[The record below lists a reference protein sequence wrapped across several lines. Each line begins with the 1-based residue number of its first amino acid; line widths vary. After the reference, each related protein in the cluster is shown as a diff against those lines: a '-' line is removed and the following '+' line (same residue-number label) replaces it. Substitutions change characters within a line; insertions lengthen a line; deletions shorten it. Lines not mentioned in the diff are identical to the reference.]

1 MMLVFSRSVQSVQ
14 DKVVRPYQT
23 DAPKCWSVIRL
34 SVFLLAC
41 CIMLDLMAK
50 LVGEAFVQ
58 LIDSFVKYPNP

>member
-1 MMLVFSRSVQSVQ
+1 MMLVFSSVQSVQ